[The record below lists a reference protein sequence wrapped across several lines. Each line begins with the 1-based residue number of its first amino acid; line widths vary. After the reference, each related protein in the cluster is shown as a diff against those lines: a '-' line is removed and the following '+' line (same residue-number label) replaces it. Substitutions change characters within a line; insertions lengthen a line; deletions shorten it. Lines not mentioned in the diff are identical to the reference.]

1 MINSL
6 LFLDNTEWIESNPAQ
21 LCTHVKSIGSF
32 FTSKNNNK
40 YEVNLSQSYSS
51 VIFQMRWNAT
61 EAKKLKTECKITI
74 NSKVFHRQSGLY
86 INILKMK
93 LRQYKS
99 SEKCI
104 DSLQI
109 KYNGNIKQAVCGT
122 LQLGKIKSYE
132 DMSGTVKLTLDID
145 TGVPF
150 ERPDDF
156 IELQV
161 VATAFKECSDDFNK
175 EFNCKSNHHKS
186 CIAKSFVNDSIVN
199 CVEPSCADESLLGCA
214 SSSIYASDSYEESS
228 SNENIVQ
235 IFLSAITSLILTMLT
250 CGGLVWL
257 IFKIKRC
264 ISPQPTQ
271 TSVTT
276 TSIGH
281 ERRRRRNQS
290 DANISMAT
298 QDASPSAPPYK
309 EDLPPSYS
317 ELFGNASAGARKLDN
332 AVETP

>member
-1 MINSL
+1 M
-6 LFLDNTEWIESNPAQ
+6 
-21 LCTHVKSIGSF
+21 
-32 FTSKNNNK
+32 
-40 YEVNLSQSYSS
+40 NLSQGFSS
-51 VIFQMRWNAT
+51 VVFQVRFNGT
-61 EAKKLKTECKITI
+61 EAKKLKTDCIITI
-74 NSKVFHRQSGLY
+74 MSKKFHRNSGIY

-104 DSLQI
+104 DTLQI

-122 LQLGKIKSYE
+122 LQAGKIKSYE
-132 DMSGTVKLTLDID
+132 DMAGTVKLTLAID
-145 TGVPF
+145 TQVPF
-150 ERPDDF
+150 DRPDDF

-161 VATAFKECSDDFNK
+161 VATAFKECDDFDK
-175 EFNCKSNHHKS
+175 EFNCKNNHHKS
-186 CIAKSFVNDSIVN
+186 CISKSFVNDTIVN
-199 CVEPSCADESLLGCA
+199 CVEPFCADESLLGCA
-214 SSSIYASDSYEESS
+214 SSSIYASDSYEDSS

-264 ISPQPTQ
+264 ISPPPSQ
-271 TSVTT
+271 TTV
-276 TSIGH
+276 TSITGH
-281 ERRRRRNQS
+281 QRRRRRNES
-290 DANISMAT
+290 DANISATT

-317 ELFGNASAGARKLDN
+317 ELFGNASARKLEN